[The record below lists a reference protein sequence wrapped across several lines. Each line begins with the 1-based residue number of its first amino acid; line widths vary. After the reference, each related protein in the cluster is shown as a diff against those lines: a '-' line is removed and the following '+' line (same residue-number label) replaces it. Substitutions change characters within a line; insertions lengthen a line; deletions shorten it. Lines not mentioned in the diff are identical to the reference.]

1 MTDLRFFQ
9 LLRSGSFFHTE
20 VESWLSYI
28 WLTVLSPS
36 LTSILV
42 GCIVDKHL
50 TAYLKHRDRSKDT
63 TGSSGKRKNRVQD
76 AQTRLVAASEEVA
89 VVCAVPWR
97 CSQLLPFSR
106 DSWKEQMHAPP
117 LLHDWIDSAELK
129 VGRDRGCSRT
139 DTPTNKMLTVESN
152 YALTE
157 HRS

>member
-1 MTDLRFFQ
+1 MAVLHLANCSVSVTDVHLGWMHRGQTFDCILKTQ
-9 LLRSGSFFHTE
+9 RQKQRHH
-20 VESWLSYI
+20 WII
-28 WLTVLSPS
+28 WN
-36 LTSILV
+36 IY
-42 GCIVDKHL
+42 GI
-50 TAYLKHRDRSKDT
+50 
-63 TGSSGKRKNRVQD
+63 QD